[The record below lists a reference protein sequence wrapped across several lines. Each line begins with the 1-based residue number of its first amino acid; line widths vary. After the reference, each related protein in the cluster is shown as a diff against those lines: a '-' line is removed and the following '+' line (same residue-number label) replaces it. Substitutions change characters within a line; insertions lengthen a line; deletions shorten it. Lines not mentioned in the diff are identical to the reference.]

1 MCRMPHAAAFARAA
15 SPSSNSTDG
24 AMRAFV
30 SPVPSCPYSFQPI
43 AKNLLVYLPGRGGGG
58 AGVCHHVLNAQPSP
72 GLLQQHSRGRLGSK
86 GSHSFHRCSS
96 ASYSGSTAMV
106 HPKPP
111 TQYGCLHVRLSG
123 PTGSRQQAITPD
135 TLQTHTSNS
144 DRNLHRII
152 QIVRLPAL

>member
-58 AGVCHHVLNAQPSP
+58 AGVCHHVLNAWPNLGAAAATLTWSIGIKGIPFFPS
-72 GLLQQHSRGRLGSK
+72 LQLCLVLR
-86 GSHSFHRCSS
+86 
-96 ASYSGSTAMV
+96 V
-106 HPKPP
+106 H
-111 TQYGCLHVRLSG
+111 GHG
-123 PTGSRQQAITPD
+123 TP
-135 TLQTHTSNS
+135 
-144 DRNLHRII
+144 
-152 QIVRLPAL
+152 